1 MTAQFSQ
8 ADTPPQVFLDQL
20 HEIGVP
26 RLFDPGLN
34 ETQRTNLITLS
45 RNRLS
50 EWQTRIVDQ
59 TKNIELRYKH
69 LPDQAR
75 LHVAPYKRLIS
86 LNAELNK
93 AISDLE
99 RTIKQRRALP
109 RSIEFGTR
117 IYGTFET
124 GEWHLGDFRD
134 AKRWDQMEA
143 IRKRLTQVRSDFE
156 PMKRDME
163 LAGRRAKEARHDLKK
178 MQRRHSILRKK
189 FPFVLFTVIVVSA
202 MIWSLWLGISIV
214 NGNHDL
220 NDQRIAPVIGA
231 SLLIVAISSSVM
243 LFTLVRRR
251 RLNLAH
257 IEMSIAMTIADYRSH
272 KQESHDIRMQLHP
285 MMQLARQLTT
295 EYKELRK
302 TFPE

>member
-1 MTAQFSQ
+1 MTSQFSQ
-8 ADTPPQVFLDQL
+8 TDTPPQVFLDQL
-20 HEIGVP
+20 HEIGIP

-45 RNRLS
+45 RKRLA
-50 EWQTRIVDQ
+50 EWQARIVDQ

-75 LHVAPYKRLIS
+75 LHVAPYKKLIS
-86 LNAELNK
+86 LASDLGK

-99 RTIKQRRALP
+99 RTIKSRRAIP
-109 RSIEFGTR
+109 RGIEFGTK
-117 IYGTFET
+117 IFGTFET
-124 GEWHLGDFRD
+124 GEWRLGEFKD

-143 IRKRLTQVRSDFE
+143 IRKRLEQVKSDFE

-163 LAGRRAKEARHDLKK
+163 LASQRAREVRHDVKK
-178 MQRRHSILRKK
+178 MQRRHSLLRKR
-189 FPFVLFTVIVVSA
+189 FPFVLFTVIVVAA
-202 MIWSLWLGISIV
+202 MIWSLWLGVTIV
-214 NGNHDL
+214 NGNQDL
-220 NDQRIAPVIGA
+220 ADSRIAPVIGA
-231 SLLIVAISSSVM
+231 ALLIVAVSSAMM

-257 IEMSIAMTIADYRSH
+257 IEMTMAMAIEDYRSH
-272 KQESHDIRMQLHP
+272 KQESHDMRLQLHP
-285 MMQLARQLTT
+285 MVELARQLTT

-302 TFPE
+302 TFPD